1 MSACDPHAPGIIVTH
16 GPTFYGSVD
25 EGARVSGSR
34 GRGTIFEGGI
44 QRDMEHGVVLA
55 IAGRVGGLETG
66 EDQPRESTPNTTPRR
81 NAATVE
87 QRAARPAV
95 ELGIEIATRPRSG
108 REPRPNLAANHLAVV
123 WETRP

>member
-66 EDQPRESTPNTTPRR
+66 EDQPRSRRLTLRHDGTPRPSSSVR
-81 NAATVE
+81 P
-87 QRAARPAV
+87 ARPW
-95 ELGIEIATRPRSG
+95 S
-108 REPRPNLAANHLAVV
+108 
-123 WETRP
+123 